1 MPLEINEHVAQAV
14 NGAYGAGKPIVLSY
28 VNPDGYPSLSTR
40 GSTHVHGPQQL
51 AIWGRN
57 PEGGLQKA
65 IASGNDKV
73 GLIAFNMD
81 PFTLLFFTGR
91 ARLDPSQNDAV
102 WEGTPEGEKGMDPE
116 RKGGAIIID
125 LDSIKG
131 LGGDGNF
138 FMMTRD

>member
-1 MPLEINEHVAQAV
+1 MALEISDHVAQAV
-14 NGAYGAGKPIVLSY
+14 NGAYGAGRPIVISY
-28 VNPDGYPSLSTR
+28 VNADGYPSLSTR

-51 AIWGRN
+51 ALWARN

-65 IASGNDKV
+65 IASNPKV

-91 ARLDPSQNDAV
+91 ARVDTSQNDAV
-102 WEGTPEGEKGMDPE
+102 WEKIPDGEKGQDPD
-116 RKGGAIIID
+116 RNGSAVIID

-131 LGGDGNF
+131 LGGDGAF

>member
-1 MPLEINEHVAQAV
+1 MALEISDHVAQAV
-14 NGAYGAGKPIVLSY
+14 NGAYAAGRPVVLSY
-28 VNPDGYPSLSTR
+28 VNPAGYPSVSTR

-57 PEGGLQKA
+57 PEGGFQKA
-65 IASGNDKV
+65 LATNDKV
-73 GLIAFNMD
+73 GLLAFNMD

-91 ARLDPSQNDAV
+91 ARLDPSQNDTV
-102 WEGTPEGEKGMDPE
+102 WEKIPDGEKGLDPD

-125 LDSIKG
+125 LDTIKG

-138 FMMTRD
+138 FMMSRD

>member
-1 MPLEINEHVAQAV
+1 MTLEISDHVAQAV
-14 NGAYGAGKPIVLSY
+14 NGASGAGRPVVLSY
-28 VNPDGYPSLSTR
+28 VNAAGYPSVSTR

-65 IASGNDKV
+65 LATNDKV
-73 GLIAFNMD
+73 GLLAFNMD

-102 WEGTPEGEKGMDPE
+102 WEKIPEGEKGQDPD

-125 LDSIKG
+125 LDTIKG
-131 LGGDGNF
+131 LGGDGSF
-138 FMMTRD
+138 FMMSRD